1 MINSRK
7 KGFTLVELV
16 IVIAVIAIL
25 AAVLIPT
32 FSSLIR
38 KANISS
44 DTVLAKNLN
53 TALQVYD
60 AEKDVKEF
68 DDALEGIKEA
78 GYLIANLN
86 AKTTGC
92 FFVWEKDTNQI
103 LLVDSKDGYKV
114 LFSLKDG
121 YGEPDE
127 SWHFAISNKDIAT
140 QVSTEQSY
148 VTIKQTAANMND
160 LKDTLTSGGEVYIDE
175 SIIIDENNLIKID
188 SADKVITMNLGNSIL
203 NTNGILTDKQPL
215 TVLNG
220 TLNLNGGIIGAAGS
234 YVDDDGRVV
243 STPISVEEDGKVNI
257 NGTTFNVAANG
268 YLFLNGNNTVTNAV
282 INSEFIGIYARG
294 RNVLENT
301 TINSKDRIIWACN
314 HNESGDTGLIKIN
327 SGTYTG
333 GNSKW
338 AAIVTCGSFVEITG
352 GDFFTNNGA
361 KLFQIHD
368 NGAISHRS
376 TIIITG
382 GTFNGVEFSKITIN
396 QWNDLCGPKTKATI
410 SQDGKTVTISY
421 SK

>member
-114 LFSLKDG
+114 LFSVKDG
-121 YGEPDE
+121 YGDADE
-127 SWHFAISNKDIAT
+127 SWHFAISNKDVAAQVAT
-140 QVSTEQSY
+140 ELPN
-148 VTIKQTAANMND
+148 VTIKQTVANIVDFKEILN
-160 LKDTLTSGGEVYIDE
+160 SGQDQEIYIDE
-175 SIIIDENNLIKID
+175 SVILNKDTTIKVENGKEITIK
-188 SADKVITMNLGNSIL
+188 LGNSTL
-203 NTNGILTDKQPL
+203 STNGTITGVP
-215 TVLNG
+215 VNAVNG
-220 TLNLNGGIIGAAGS
+220 TLIVDGGFIGASGNFTNEH
-234 YVDDDGRVV
+234 GTF
-243 STPISVEEDGKVNI
+243 STAVGFEGTGKLVLKNVNI
-257 NGTTFNVAANG
+257 SGVG
-268 YLFLNGNNTVTNAV
+268 NAV
-282 INSEFIGIYARG
+282 AGANAVDGPAEIEIYDSTL
-294 RNVLENT
+294 V
-301 TINSKDRIIWACN
+301 
-314 HNESGDTGLIKIN
+314 
-327 SGTYTG
+327 
-333 GNSKW
+333 
-338 AAIVTCGSFVEITG
+338 GS
-352 GDFFTNNGA
+352 TNG
-361 KLFQIHD
+361 
-368 NGAISHRS
+368 
-376 TIIITG
+376 
-382 GTFNGVEFSKITIN
+382 
-396 QWNDLCGPKTKATI
+396 C
-410 SQDGKTVTISY
+410 
-421 SK
+421 